1 MITSKGSPDY
11 RDRARTASDLHIM
24 ISLDGKERDAQQWA
38 DVLVRAGFQLMRVV
52 STRSIFSVIE
62 ATPVP
67 FAPAAEK
74 LQHPAD
80 VAAAA
85 AAV

>member
-1 MITSKGSPDY
+1 M
-11 RDRARTASDLHIM
+11 L
-24 ISLDGKERDAQQWA
+24 SLDGKERDAQQWA
-38 DVLVRAGFQLMRVV
+38 DVLARAGFQLTRVV
-52 STRSIFSVIE
+52 STRSIFSVVE

-67 FAPAAEK
+67 LAPAADK
-74 LQHPAD
+74 LQHLAD